1 MTVKILHTGSVQLI
15 LLIILVIAAV
25 VYTISTETEKGFTE
39 EVRQKLVAV
48 AGISSSQIDGSAL
61 ASLRPGDEDSPVF
74 IKIRDQLHEIKQYSE
89 DIRYIYTMRMTGD
102 QVAFIVDGDY
112 GIESDSPGIGT
123 IYPKAEPEL
132 YQGFKAPIADHSFT
146 TDQWGT
152 VMSGFSPIRDQNGTV
167 IGIIGVDMISTVITD
182 KIRYINTILF
192 LVGILAV
199 IAASFGIL
207 IIERRRERDEQ
218 KLIESEKKYRF
229 LFERAGDAI
238 FLLEAKGPKTGAIIA
253 ANDAAIQMHGY
264 TAEELCSMK
273 IDDLQ
278 PESDRRIARELIFEV
293 RSGKWIRQELNH
305 QKKDGTIFP
314 VEASAGILDLGLNVA
329 ILVMNR
335 DITDR
340 KRTSVA
346 LEQASKKLNLLNAV
360 TINDIQNVIFSLQGY
375 LELEKS
381 LVTDKTAGDFLG
393 KEEELVRK
401 ISKHLDFAKN
411 YQDLGT
417 KPPKWQNV
425 NQAFILGISHLDFTS
440 ISRTVHLDDLE
451 VFVDPLFEQVFFSLS
466 ANILSHGKKA
476 TQLILEFRETNQGL
490 VILFEDDGVGIAE
503 DLKEKIFERGFGSQ
517 KGMSLF
523 LVREI
528 LGITG
533 ITIRETGILGE
544 GARFEISVPQGAYR
558 FSNTKDVTAL

>member
-1 MTVKILHTGSVQLI
+1 MTTKKPHTGSVQLI
-15 LLIILVIAAV
+15 LLIILVIIAV
-25 VYTISTETEKGFTE
+25 VYAISTETEHGFTE
-39 EVRQKLVAV
+39 EIRQELITV
-48 AGISSSQIDGSAL
+48 AGITSAQIDGNAL
-61 ASLRPGDEDSPVF
+61 ASLQPGDEDSPVF
-74 IKIRDQLHEIKQYSE
+74 TEIRDQLHKIKQYSK
-89 DIRYIYTMRMTGD
+89 DIRYIYTMRQTGD
-102 QVAFIVDGDY
+102 TVTFIVDGDY
-112 GIESDSPGIGT
+112 GIEPDSAGIGE
-123 IYPKAEPEL
+123 IYPNPEPEL
-132 YQGFKAPIADHSFT
+132 FQGFAAPAADHTFT

-167 IGIIGVDMISTVITD
+167 IGIIGVDMNSTVIAD
-182 KIRYINTILF
+182 ELRYIKTILY
-192 LVGILAV
+192 LVGILAI
-199 IAASFGIL
+199 IAASAGIV
-207 IIERRRERDEQ
+207 IIERRREIDEQ
-218 KLIESEKKYRF
+218 KLIESEEKYRF

-238 FLLEAKGPKTGAIIA
+238 FLLEARGPNTGAIIA
-253 ANDAAIQMHGY
+253 ANDAATKMHGY

-278 PESDRRIARELIFEV
+278 PEPDRKIVRELIFEV
-293 RSGKWIRQELNH
+293 RSGRWIRQELNH

-314 VEASAGILDLGLNVA
+314 VEASAGILDLRLNVV
-329 ILVMNR
+329 ILIMNR

-360 TINDIQNVIFSLQGY
+360 TFNDIQNVIFSLQGY

-381 LVTDKTAGDFLG
+381 FVTDKTAGEFLI

-401 ISKHLDFAKN
+401 ISRHLDFAKN

-417 KPPKWQNV
+417 KPPRWQNV
-425 NQAFILGISHLDFTS
+425 NQAFILGISHLDFTT

-451 VFVDPLFEQVFFSLS
+451 VFVDPLFEQVFLSLS
-466 ANILSHGKKA
+466 ENIISHGEKA
-476 TQLILEFRETNQGL
+476 TRLVLEFRETNQGL
-490 VILFEDDGVGIAE
+490 VILFEDDGIGIAE

-533 ITIRETGILGE
+533 IAIRETGIAGE
-544 GARFEISVPQGAYR
+544 GARFEILVPHGAYR
-558 FSNTKDVTAL
+558 FSKQRV